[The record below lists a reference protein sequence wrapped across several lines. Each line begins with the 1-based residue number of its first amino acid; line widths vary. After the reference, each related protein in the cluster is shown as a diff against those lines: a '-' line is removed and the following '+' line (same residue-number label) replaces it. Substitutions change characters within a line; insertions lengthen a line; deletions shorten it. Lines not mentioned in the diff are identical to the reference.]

1 MNSSQPGVTIDRL
14 QAYMRQVLMR
24 GREVVAVPPFTLFF
38 HQIDANTY
46 FNYAIP
52 DEPAGAYLR
61 EPLVVLRRE
70 FRARS
75 RRPRFEFIE
84 EYAPDLAPALRAN
97 GFAEESR
104 THLMVC
110 TPSTLQPTP
119 ETGGMTIQ
127 QIDATTPLDL
137 VQEHLDTNSRG
148 FEPSAEATTLE
159 KAENFRGH
167 LGKSRGFTVYLEG
180 QAAGAGMFTAPLD
193 GLTELVGIAT
203 LEAFRRRGVATAL
216 TAHATRSAFAQ
227 GVEVAFLS
235 AADERAGR
243 VYERIGFRPFA
254 TMLAYVDET

>member
-1 MNSSQPGVTIDRL
+1 MNISQPDVTIDRL
-14 QAYMRQVLMR
+14 QAYMRQVLVR
-24 GREVVAVPPFTLFF
+24 GREVVAVPPFTIFF
-38 HQIDANTY
+38 HQSDANTY

-61 EPLVVLRRE
+61 EPLVVLRTE
-70 FRARS
+70 FRARG

-97 GFAEESR
+97 GFVEEAR
-104 THLMVC
+104 MHLMVC
-110 TPSTLQPTP
+110 TPATLVPAP
-119 ETGGMTIQ
+119 ETTGLSMRT
-127 QIDATTPLDL
+127 IDADTPIDV
-137 VQEHLDTNSRG
+137 VQEHLDTNNHG
-148 FEPSAEATTLE
+148 FDPTAAPTTADKAEA
-159 KAENFRGH
+159 FRDH
-167 LGKSRGFTVYLEG
+167 LGSSRGFTAYLDG
-180 QAAGAGMFTAPLD
+180 QVAGAGMFTAPLD